1 MSDVVQTPS
10 GIPLE
15 PVYGPGD
22 RGPTSTGEPPAP
34 GEYPFTRGNFAS
46 GYRGKTWTFRQY
58 SGFGTAEESN
68 GRYRYLLGQG
78 GTGLSVALDLPT
90 QCGYDSDDEEY
101 GEEVGRVGVAIDT
114 LADAE
119 VLFDGIPLDKISTS
133 FTINGTAAILLAFY
147 VAAAE
152 KKGVPREKLTGT
164 IQNDILKEYASR
176 GTWIWPPEPS
186 LRLIAD
192 TIEFC
197 AAEVPRF
204 NAISVAGAHFR
215 DAGAN
220 AVQEMAFTLADGVT
234 YCDTVVERGRMTID
248 KFAPQIS
255 FFFYTHGDF
264 FEEIAKYRAGR
275 RRWATIVR
283 ERYGATTDK
292 ASMFRF
298 GCVAGGASLYA
309 PQAQNNLVRVA
320 YESLAAVLGGVQ
332 SMFTAAWDEPFA
344 LPSEES
350 ATLALRTQQIL
361 AYETGVTKVADPL
374 GGSYFV
380 EALTDATEAKI
391 IEIMADLEA
400 HGGMVRSIEDGY
412 LQGLIA
418 DEAFKIHHEVES
430 GERPVVGVNRFVTD
444 EPAPD
449 IDTYELNA
457 EGRDLQL
464 KRLAKVK
471 AERDPVA
478 VQDALAALSR
488 SAEGTDNLMHRLVDC
503 ANAYCT
509 VGEIG
514 FRVESGVGRVPT
526 TGGVLMSE
534 STPAQPN
541 PARVLVAKPGLDG
554 HDRGAKIVA
563 RTLRDAGFEVI
574 YTGIRQRIED
584 IVSIALQEDVKL
596 VGLSILSGAH
606 VGLTTRVVDALRA
619 ADAGDIAVV
628 VGGTIPKADVQKLL
642 DVGAAAVFPTGTP
655 LEDLVSGVRALTD
668 KAEA

>member
-1 MSDVVQTPS
+1 MSDPVQTPS

-15 PVYGPGD
+15 PVYGPAD
-22 RGPTSTGEPPAP
+22 RGGDPPAP
-34 GEYPFTRGNFAS
+34 GTYPFTRGNFAS

-68 GRYRYLLGQG
+68 RRYRYLLDQG

-90 QCGYDSDDEEY
+90 QCGYDSDDGEY
-101 GEEVGRVGVAIDT
+101 GEEVGRVGVAVDT
-114 LADAE
+114 LADTE
-119 VLFDGIPLDKISTS
+119 ILFDQIPLDQISTS
-133 FTINGTAAILLAFY
+133 FTINRTAAIILAFY
-147 VAAAE
+147 VAAGE
-152 KKGVPREKLTGT
+152 KQGVERAKLRGT
-164 IQNDILKEYASR
+164 IQNDILKEYVSR

-197 AAEVPRF
+197 AGEVPRF

-220 AVQEMAFTLADGVT
+220 AAQEMAFTLADGIT
-234 YCDTVVERGRMTID
+234 YCDAVLARGRMTIEQ
-248 KFAPQIS
+248 FAPQIS

-283 ERYGATTDK
+283 ERYGAESDK
-292 ASMFRF
+292 AAMFRF

-309 PQAQNNLVRVA
+309 PQPRNNTVRVA
-320 YESLAAVLGGVQ
+320 YEALASVLGGVQ

-361 AYETGVTKVADPL
+361 AHETGVTRVADPL
-374 GGSYFV
+374 GGSYYV
-380 EALTDATEAKI
+380 EALTDEMEQRI
-391 IEIMADLEA
+391 IEIMDDLEK
-400 HGGMVRSIEDGY
+400 HGGMVASIEDGY

-449 IDTYELNA
+449 LATYELDA
-457 EGRDLQL
+457 QGRDLQL

-471 AERDPVA
+471 AERD
-478 VQDALAALSR
+478 
-488 SAEGTDNLMHRLVDC
+488 
-503 ANAYCT
+503 
-509 VGEIG
+509 
-514 FRVESGVGRVPT
+514 
-526 TGGVLMSE
+526 
-534 STPAQPN
+534 
-541 PARVLVAKPGLDG
+541 
-554 HDRGAKIVA
+554 
-563 RTLRDAGFEVI
+563 
-574 YTGIRQRIED
+574 
-584 IVSIALQEDVKL
+584 
-596 VGLSILSGAH
+596 
-606 VGLTTRVVDALRA
+606 
-619 ADAGDIAVV
+619 
-628 VGGTIPKADVQKLL
+628 
-642 DVGAAAVFPTGTP
+642 
-655 LEDLVSGVRALTD
+655 
-668 KAEA
+668 

>member
-1 MSDVVQTPS
+1 MDNTARTSS
-10 GIPLE
+10 GIPLDA
-15 PVYGPGD
+15 VYGAD
-22 RGPTSTGEPPAP
+22 DVKGEPPAP
-34 GEYPFTRGNFAS
+34 GEFPFTRGNFSS
-46 GYRGKTWTFRQY
+46 GYRGRLWTFRQY

-68 GRYRYLLGQG
+68 ARYRYLLDQG

-90 QCGYDSDDEEY
+90 QCGYDSDDAEY
-101 GEEVGRVGVAIDT
+101 GEEVGRVGVAVDT

-119 VLFDGIPLDKISTS
+119 ILFDGIPLDQISTS

-152 KKGVPREKLTGT
+152 KAGVPREKLTGT

-248 KFAPQIS
+248 QFAPQIS

-283 ERYGATTDK
+283 ERWGAKSDK
-292 ASMFRF
+292 AAMFRF
-298 GCVAGGASLYA
+298 GCVSGGASLYA

-320 YESLAAVLGGVQ
+320 YEAMASVLGGVQ

-361 AYETGVTKVADPL
+361 AYETGVTRVADPL

-380 EALTDATEAKI
+380 EALTDATEERI
-391 IEIMADLEA
+391 IEIMADLEN
-400 HGGMVRSIEDGY
+400 HGGMVRCIEDGY

-418 DEAFKIHHEVES
+418 DEAYKIHLAEES
-430 GERPVVGVNRFVTD
+430 GDRVVVGLNKFVSD
-444 EPAPD
+444 EPPPD
-449 IDTYELNA
+449 ISTYELDA
-457 EGRDLQL
+457 QGRETQL
-464 KRLAKVK
+464 ERLAKVK
-471 AERDPVA
+471 AERDSADVA
-478 VQDALAALSR
+478 AKLAALSR
-488 SAEGTDNLMHRLVDC
+488 AAKGTDNLMHALIDC

-509 VGEIG
+509 VGEMVTALKNVWG
-514 FRVESGVGRVPT
+514 EFQ
-526 TGGVLMSE
+526 
-534 STPAQPN
+534 QP
-541 PARVLVAKPGLDG
+541 
-554 HDRGAKIVA
+554 
-563 RTLRDAGFEVI
+563 
-574 YTGIRQRIED
+574 
-584 IVSIALQEDVKL
+584 
-596 VGLSILSGAH
+596 
-606 VGLTTRVVDALRA
+606 VV
-619 ADAGDIAVV
+619 
-628 VGGTIPKADVQKLL
+628 
-642 DVGAAAVFPTGTP
+642 F
-655 LEDLVSGVRALTD
+655 
-668 KAEA
+668 

>member
-1 MSDVVQTPS
+1 MDNRTETSS

-15 PVYGPGD
+15 PIYGPGD
-22 RGPTSTGEPPAP
+22 RGTEPPPP
-34 GEYPFTRGNFAS
+34 GTYPFTRGNFAS
-46 GYRGKTWTFRQY
+46 GYRGKLWTFRQY
-58 SGFGTAEESN
+58 SGFGTVEESN
-68 GRYRYLLGQG
+68 RRYRYLLDQG

-90 QCGYDSDDEEY
+90 QCGYDSDDPEF
-101 GEEVGRVGVAIDT
+101 GEEVGRVGVALDT

-119 VLFDGIPLDKISTS
+119 ILFDSIPLDKISTS

-152 KKGVPREKLTGT
+152 RKGVPRAKLTGT

-248 KFAPQIS
+248 QFAPQIS

-298 GCVAGGASLYA
+298 GCVCGGASLYA

-320 YESLAAVLGGVQ
+320 YEAMAAVLGGVQ

-350 ATLALRTQQIL
+350 TTLALRTQQIL
-361 AYETGVTKVADPL
+361 AHETGVARVADPL

-380 EALTDATEAKI
+380 EALTDATESRI
-391 IEIMADLEA
+391 IEIMHDLEQ
-400 HGGMVRSIEDGY
+400 HGGMVRAIEDGY

-418 DEAFKIHHEVES
+418 DEAFRIHQDIEA
-430 GERPVVGVNRFVTD
+430 GTRPVVGVNRFVTD
-444 EPAPD
+444 EPPPE
-449 IDTYELNA
+449 IVTYELDA

-464 KRLAKVK
+464 KRLSKVK
-471 AERDPVA
+471 SERDLAA
-478 VQDALAALSR
+478 VQSSLAALSR
-488 SAEGTDNLMHRLVDC
+488 AAEGTDNLMHKLIDC

-509 VGEIG
+509 VGEM
-514 FRVESGVGRVPT
+514 V
-526 TGGVLMSE
+526 
-534 STPAQPN
+534 STLKAVWGEFQQP
-541 PARVLVAKPGLDG
+541 
-554 HDRGAKIVA
+554 
-563 RTLRDAGFEVI
+563 
-574 YTGIRQRIED
+574 
-584 IVSIALQEDVKL
+584 
-596 VGLSILSGAH
+596 
-606 VGLTTRVVDALRA
+606 VV
-619 ADAGDIAVV
+619 
-628 VGGTIPKADVQKLL
+628 
-642 DVGAAAVFPTGTP
+642 F
-655 LEDLVSGVRALTD
+655 
-668 KAEA
+668 

>member
-1 MSDVVQTPS
+1 MTSEAKPPEKSPVKPPEKDDFSHTAS
-10 GIPLE
+10 GIPLKA
-15 PVYGPGD
+15 VYGPAD
-22 RGPTSTGEPPAP
+22 RPVEPPAP
-34 GEYPFTRGNFAS
+34 GRFPFTRGNYSA
-46 GYRGKTWTFRQY
+46 GYRGRLWTLRQY

-68 GRYRYLLGQG
+68 RRYHYLLEQG

-90 QCGYDSDDEEY
+90 QCGYDSDDPEVS
-101 GEEVGRVGVAIDT
+101 EEVGRVGVALDT

-119 VLFDGIPLDKISTS
+119 VLFEDIPLDRISTS

-152 KKGVPREKLTGT
+152 RGGVPRAKLTGT

-234 YCDTVVERGRMTID
+234 YCDTVLARGRMTID
-248 KFAPQIS
+248 RFAPQIS

-283 ERYGATTDK
+283 ERYGASTDK

-309 PQAQNNLVRVA
+309 PQAQNNTVRVA
-320 YESLAAVLGGVQ
+320 YEAMASVLGGVQ

-361 AYETGVTKVADPL
+361 AHETGVARVADPL

-380 EALTDATEAKI
+380 EALTDATEQRI
-391 IEIMADLEA
+391 VEIMADLEH
-400 HGGMVRSIEDGY
+400 HGGMVRAIEDGY

-418 DEAFKIHHEVES
+418 DEAYRLHQDVEA
-430 GERPVVGVNRFVTD
+430 GTRPVVGVNRFATP
-444 EPAPD
+444 EPPPRLE
-449 IDTYELNA
+449 TYELDG
-457 EGRDLQL
+457 EGRDRQL
-464 KRLAKVK
+464 KRLADVK
-471 AERDPVA
+471 ATRDAAA
-478 VQDALAALSR
+478 VRDRLAALAR
-488 SAEGTDNLMHRLVDC
+488 GAEGTDNLMPLLIDC
-503 ANAYCT
+503 AKAYCT
-509 VGEIG
+509 VGEMVAALKAVWG
-514 FRVESGVGRVPT
+514 EFR
-526 TGGVLMSE
+526 
-534 STPAQPN
+534 QP
-541 PARVLVAKPGLDG
+541 
-554 HDRGAKIVA
+554 
-563 RTLRDAGFEVI
+563 
-574 YTGIRQRIED
+574 
-584 IVSIALQEDVKL
+584 
-596 VGLSILSGAH
+596 
-606 VGLTTRVVDALRA
+606 VV
-619 ADAGDIAVV
+619 
-628 VGGTIPKADVQKLL
+628 
-642 DVGAAAVFPTGTP
+642 F
-655 LEDLVSGVRALTD
+655 
-668 KAEA
+668 